1 MEQLGSLC
9 ETQMRLCTYIFRVED
24 EVQLPLIHG
33 GKGHSFGSVQ
43 LAWIEHRRLDTLS
56 LDQLLFLGKV
66 VPHHPLDLLILHTK

>member
-1 MEQLGSLC
+1 
-9 ETQMRLCTYIFRVED
+9 MRLSTHIFRVEN

-33 GKGHSFGSVQ
+33 GKGHSFRSVQ
-43 LAWIEHRRLDTLS
+43 LARIEHRRLDTLS